1 MMNMMGLANKRL
13 GQYPFNIFIIYDQ
26 YFYKWPIIYICMKL
40 IAKGPAISLSKSASS
55 YVLDGVRRS
64 VENHYFVYD

>member
-40 IAKGPAISLSKSASS
+40 IAKGLPFHYQSLHRHTYSM
-55 YVLDGVRRS
+55 
-64 VENHYFVYD
+64 E